1 MRLTNLIKRIGL
13 GVIGCLLSVTAVSC
27 SSDDDGPAHVENGTV
42 SGVVTDEQSNPID
55 GVKVSLPA
63 TGASATTDGNGKY
76 SLAAVPMTSGIIL
89 FEKEGYETTSVTVVA
104 KRFTDKHADINISMV
119 YANAVITGV
128 VYDANTGNGPMAG
141 ATVKVS
147 DFQQA
152 QTDAEGRFELRNLT
166 LKDYTVTFS
175 KEGYPDVTKNI
186 SIDDFVDGVA
196 TVEATLG
203 AEEILRGLTKFNLME
218 AQKWYYNEYR
228 GGRNAENYPHWDW
241 ACNYMCTLDFM
252 GDFEEQNEGTTLRIR
267 NSSED
272 QRNNPVD
279 MNMFDSFV
287 YGSKLITADNYLM
300 TLEARTHSASSD
312 APAYFGVQVVDLS
325 EAEPKAKLMGDVQ
338 TLASEDYHQI
348 VTDLSQYIGKE
359 VIIAIGTF
367 RQQTGD
373 YWKQFVIRRIAF
385 SKDPIDGLW
394 NWLPGTEVPGLEGW
408 KLTLETVRSTMP
420 NLKKSF
426 TGISPVGG
434 NRDEYFPA
442 YRTWRGVSHIAAE
455 WSYVPVSKDPDVF
468 CNEGFVIKTDGGH
481 SVNTRVPESYFY
493 TKFSIAEGS
502 NKLTLKTR
510 NFSSTNR
517 TFFKMTAVTNDGT
530 VTHLSP
536 VSNTAAFAEAAEDGC
551 WKFSHEDGSTGNPD
565 GYCEFVYDLS
575 QFNGQDVT
583 IALGVI
589 KGEDTGTED
598 KLVIY
603 SVTLN

>member
-1 MRLTNLIKRIGL
+1 MRLTRLKRFFGL
-13 GVIGCLLSVTAVSC
+13 AAMCCLLAVTAASC
-27 SSDDDGPAHVENGTV
+27 SNDDDSPEYVDNGSV
-42 SGVVTDEQSNPID
+42 SGVVTDEQSNPIE
-55 GVKVSLPA
+55 GVTVSLPA
-63 TGASATTDGNGKY
+63 TGASTTTNGSGQY
-76 SLAAVPMTSGIIL
+76 TLNTVPMTSGIVL

-147 DFQQA
+147 DFQKTE
-152 QTDAEGRFELRNLT
+152 TDTQGRFELRNLT
-166 LKDYTVTFS
+166 LKDYTVTIS
-175 KEGYPDVTKNI
+175 KDGYPDVTKDVGI
-186 SIDDFVDGVA
+186 ADFVDGVA
-196 TVEATLG
+196 TIEATLG
-203 AEEILRGLTKFNLME
+203 SEEILRGLTKFNLME

-241 ACNYMCTLDFM
+241 ACNYMCTLDFV

-267 NSSED
+267 NSSDD

-279 MNMFDSFV
+279 MEVFDSFV

-300 TLEARTHSASSD
+300 TLEARTHNASDD
-312 APAYFGVQVVDLS
+312 APAYFGVQVVDLT
-325 EAEPKAKLMGDVQ
+325 EAEPKARMIGGVQ
-338 TLASEDYHQI
+338 TLASEAYHQI

-359 VIIAIGTF
+359 IIIAIGTF
-367 RQQTGD
+367 RQQAGD

-394 NWLPGTEVPGLEGW
+394 NWLPGTEIPGLEGW

-420 NLKKSF
+420 NQKKSF
-426 TGISPVGG
+426 TGISPMGG

-442 YRTWRGVSHIAAE
+442 YRTWRDVSHVAAE

-481 SVNTRVPESYFY
+481 SVNTKVPESYFY
-493 TKFSIAEGS
+493 TKFSISEGS

-510 NFSSTNR
+510 NFSSSVC

-536 VSNTAAFAEAAEDGC
+536 ASNTASFAEAADNGC
-551 WKFSHEDGSTGNPD
+551 WKFMHEDGNTGNPD

-575 QFNGQDVT
+575 AFNGQDVT

-603 SVTLN
+603 SINLD